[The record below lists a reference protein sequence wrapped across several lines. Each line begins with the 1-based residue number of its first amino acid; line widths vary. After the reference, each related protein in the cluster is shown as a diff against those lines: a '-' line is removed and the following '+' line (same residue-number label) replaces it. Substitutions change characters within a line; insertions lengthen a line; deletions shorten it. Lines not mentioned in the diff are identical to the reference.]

1 MQPPLLLD
9 RRVGTRPHARL
20 VAIAAIVLGFLGV
33 GFVVWGILDSPLL
46 ALVLVLLAP
55 VFLACVFVAVTS
67 EGRRR
72 HLSVTG
78 AVIVGVAVI
87 AVTLLW
93 NVAREGYRL
102 QGFVGLVLLALA
114 TLASRYALVI
124 PPPTLDEALAVRQAH
139 RTVENPVL
147 IINLKSGSGK
157 AEEFNLVEVCRE
169 HGIATRILE
178 PGVELTELALDAVH
192 AGADAL
198 GMAGG
203 DGSLA
208 YVATV
213 AADHD
218 IPFVCVP
225 AGTRNHFALDLGLDR
240 KDPRQAIAAFISGEE
255 RRIGYATIND
265 RMFLNNVSL
274 GVYAAIVS
282 QDSYRN
288 AKVDTALQMLP
299 KLVNEG
305 GPWFDLQFDVP
316 EHGHLDQAVI
326 LQVSNNPY
334 AATEFG
340 RRGRLD
346 SGLLGVVTA
355 DPKRL
360 SDLVS
365 LTMLAAAK
373 QAERSS
379 ALWTWS
385 AETFR
390 VVSGQTE
397 ISAGL
402 DGETVTCRAPLEFRA
417 VPDSLRVLVPRGT
430 RVGLDEQHL
439 GTKGTMAGLLSV
451 ALGVADTEP

>member
-1 MQPPLLLD
+1 MQSTQMLV
-9 RRVGTRPHARL
+9 RRVGTRPYARI
-20 VAIAAIVLGFLGV
+20 VAISAIVLGLLGV
-33 GFVVWGILDSPLL
+33 GFVVWGIIDSPLL
-46 ALVLVLLAP
+46 AFILVLLAP
-55 VFLACVFVAVTS
+55 VFLALVFLAVTS

-72 HLSVTG
+72 HFSVLG
-78 AVIVGVAVI
+78 AIVVGLVVI
-87 AVTLLW
+87 AVTVLW
-93 NVAREGYRL
+93 NIAQEGYRL

-114 TLASRYALVI
+114 AVASRYALII
-124 PPPTLDEALAVRQAH
+124 PPPTLDEALAVRGER
-139 RTVENPVL
+139 RTVEHPVL
-147 IINLKSGSGK
+147 IINLKSGGGK
-157 AEEFNLVEVCRE
+157 AEQFDLVDVCRE
-169 HGIATRILE
+169 HGIATRVLE
-178 PGVELTELALDAVH
+178 PGVELRDLALDAVRG
-192 AGADAL
+192 GADAL

-255 RRIGYATIND
+255 HRISYATIND

-282 QDSYRN
+282 QDSYRD
-288 AKVDTALQMLP
+288 AKVDTTLQMLP
-299 KLVNEG
+299 KLFNEG

-316 EHGHLDQAVI
+316 EHGRLDQAVL
-326 LQVSNNPY
+326 LQASNNPY
-334 AATEFG
+334 AAAEFG
-340 RRGRLD
+340 RRSRLD
-346 SGLLGVVTA
+346 TGLLGMVTA

-360 SDLVS
+360 ADLVS

-379 ALWTWS
+379 ALWSWS
-385 AETFR
+385 ADTLR
-390 VVSGQTE
+390 VDSGQAE

-402 DGETVTCRAPLEFRA
+402 DGETVAFRAPLEFRA
-417 VPDSLRVLVPRGT
+417 VPDGLRVLVPRGT
-430 RVGLDEQHL
+430 RIGLDEQHL
-439 GTKGTMAGLLSV
+439 GTQGTMAGLLSV
-451 ALGVADTEP
+451 ALGVNDGDS